1 MSAVL
6 EYSCRSH
13 GAEHAAF
20 PPVVAGGA
28 RATHI
33 HYVANNQILGA
44 EDMLLVDSGQF
55 WGFLCMYVCLDFYFN
70 K

>member
-1 MSAVL
+1 MKLSSGVSEHAISALL
-6 EYSCRSH
+6 EYSSRSH

-33 HYVANNQILGA
+33 HYVNNNQLLRGG
-44 EDMLLVDSGQF
+44 EMLLVDSGEG
-55 WGFLCMYVCLDFYFN
+55 W
-70 K
+70 